1 MKHEDIA
8 KNVRHYLSNTY
19 EAIFDVDV
27 TKMEIISRLRFVYV
41 EVIDIECRMY
51 SSLHGI
57 LFPFYDFPGSL
68 FYKMLYFLI
77 LISSAIRYRM
87 HL

>member
-1 MKHEDIA
+1 MKHDDIA
-8 KNVRHYLSNTY
+8 KNVQHYLSNTY

-27 TKMEIISRLRFVYV
+27 TKMEIISRVRFVYV

-57 LFPFYDFPGSL
+57 LSTIS
-68 FYKMLYFLI
+68 FLQFSRKFG
-77 LISSAIRYRM
+77 L
-87 HL
+87 